1 MFAQGSECQMIK
13 SKQIELRAKHAFHV
27 KSGNM
32 CGSKFGAYNKHGCP
46 VQGSNDM
53 IHSSDCTLC

>member
-13 SKQIELRAKHAFHV
+13 SKQIELRVKHAFHV

-32 CGSKFGAYNKHGCP
+32 CGSKFGAYKKMNFFKDSINMF
-46 VQGSNDM
+46 VYFFYF
-53 IHSSDCTLC
+53 